1 MLILATLFVM
11 WLGFGGGGNDY
22 LPKDLN
28 KRVKAEISDKQVRK
42 EVNALVKQMNAD
54 VAEYRKDVEAYAH
67 EGMSLNVEYDA
78 EHERFEA
85 LVDKIVGSRE
95 EIQKKLLDDRYRLVD
110 LLTEEQW
117 NAIFA
122 DEKG

>member
-1 MLILATLFVM
+1 MLILAILFVM
-11 WLGFGGGGNDY
+11 WLGFGDGGNDY

-42 EVNALVKQMNAD
+42 EVNALVKQINTD
-54 VAEYRKDVEAYAH
+54 VAAYRKGMEAYAR

-78 EHERFEA
+78 EHERFET
-85 LVDKIVGSRE
+85 LVDRIVGSRE
-95 EIQKKLLDDRYRLVD
+95 GIQRKLLYDRYKLVD

-117 NAIFA
+117 NAVFA
-122 DEKG
+122 DEEG

>member
-1 MLILATLFVM
+1 M

-22 LPKDLN
+22 LPKDLS

-42 EVNALVKQMNAD
+42 EVDALVKQMNTD

-85 LVDKIVGSRE
+85 LVDSIVGSRE

-117 NAIFA
+117 NAVFA
-122 DEKG
+122 DKEE

>member
-1 MLILATLFVM
+1 MLILTTLLIM

-22 LPKDLN
+22 LPKDLS

-42 EVNALVKQMNAD
+42 EVDALVKQMNTD

-85 LVDKIVGSRE
+85 LVDSIVGSRE

-117 NAIFA
+117 NAVFA
-122 DEKG
+122 DKEG